1 VRGVGV
7 SPDGHRLL
15 ITSNQGPWVLVLAL
29 PSGDVLGWIPLCDM
43 PNFVVFRRDSR
54 IAMVSCSLADRV
66 AVVDL
71 VDLRLLHQVEVG
83 SFPEEMAV
91 FPEQAE

>member
-1 VRGVGV
+1 MVWLLMVPGAVGP
-7 SPDGHRLL
+7 STHQLILSHDGRTPFVTVEGEASTAVLETANGQLLRRL
-15 ITSNQGPWVLVLAL
+15 
-29 PSGDVLGWIPLCDM
+29 
-43 PNFVVFRRDSR
+43 
-54 IAMVSCSLADRV
+54 

-71 VDLRLLHQVEVG
+71 VDLRLLHQLEVG

>member
-1 VRGVGV
+1 
-7 SPDGHRLL
+7 
-15 ITSNQGPWVLVLAL
+15 
-29 PSGDVLGWIPLCDM
+29 
-43 PNFVVFRRDSR
+43 
-54 IAMVSCSLADRV
+54 V